1 MTRGRHQHVAP
12 PSKMAKVNRL
22 RFFGHIL
29 RRPADRLLQRV
40 QRSSSGSSW
49 KKPPGR
55 KRKFWTEVVKEDLR
69 ALGVDRQ
76 LRRDVMFCRTWNSGE
91 WIDSVQGLAE
101 DREGRAELCSRTA
114 HFGEDA
120 GNLLASGDDIADR
133 RLSQSNMKDAISAIP
148 TAGVL
153 GAGEQD
159 QIEVVVTKFN
169 NNDGKIE
176 ISYAFVDESME
187 QFNKN
192 VLSTLQRRTH
202 RLDVIFR

>member
-1 MTRGRHQHVAP
+1 
-12 PSKMAKVNRL
+12 
-22 RFFGHIL
+22 
-29 RRPADRLLQRV
+29 
-40 QRSSSGSSW
+40 
-49 KKPPGR
+49 
-55 KRKFWTEVVKEDLR
+55 
-69 ALGVDRQ
+69 
-76 LRRDVMFCRTWNSGE
+76 
-91 WIDSVQGLAE
+91 
-101 DREGRAELCSRTA
+101 
-114 HFGEDA
+114 
-120 GNLLASGDDIADR
+120 
-133 RLSQSNMKDAISAIP
+133 MKDAISAAP

-202 RLDVIFR
+202 RLDVTFR